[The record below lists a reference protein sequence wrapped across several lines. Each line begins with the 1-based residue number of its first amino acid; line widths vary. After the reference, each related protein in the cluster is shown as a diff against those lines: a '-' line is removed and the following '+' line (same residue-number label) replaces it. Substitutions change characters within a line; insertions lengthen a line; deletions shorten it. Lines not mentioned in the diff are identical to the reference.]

1 MFETPPSPA
10 YYVILLRHG
19 ESTGN
24 AAGYYQGQSDFPLS
38 ETGVRQ
44 AQALA
49 QRWLAEKASFTQV
62 ISSPLT
68 RARQTAE
75 IIAAALGNL
84 PLDLQPLWMERNN
97 GLLAGLRS
105 QEAAER
111 FPRPS
116 FFHPYMPIG
125 QTGESQWELY
135 LRAGRAVLELL
146 RRPPGRYLVVSHG
159 GLLNM
164 VMYVILG
171 IAPQANFHGP
181 RFRFRN
187 TAFASLTY
195 LPEAHIWRMEGLN
208 DQAHWPS
215 QESAERE
222 VPQEPSV

>member
-1 MFETPPSPA
+1 MFETPRSPS
-10 YYVILLRHG
+10 YHVILLRHG
-19 ESTGN
+19 ESVGN

-38 ETGVRQ
+38 ETGVLQ

-62 ISSPLT
+62 ISSPLA

-75 IIAAALGNL
+75 IIAAALGDL
-84 PLDLQPLWMERNN
+84 PLDLQPLWMERDN
-97 GLLAGLRS
+97 GQLAGLRP

-111 FPRPS
+111 FPRPA

-125 QTGESQWELY
+125 QTGESQMELY
-135 LRAGRAVLELL
+135 LRAGSAVQDLL

-171 IAPQANFHGP
+171 IVPQANFHGP

-187 TAFASLTY
+187 TAFATLTY
-195 LPEAHIWRMEGLN
+195 LPEAHIWRLEGLN
-208 DQAHWPS
+208 DQGHWPS
-215 QESAERE
+215 QESMDQP
-222 VPQEPSV
+222 V